1 MFPKDKAQMA
11 QLKFA
16 TGRIYYDQKKYDMA
30 LDRFRDYLKNYAKL
44 GSPALQVAANTFIGK
59 CYWDKKNQKE
69 ALKSFEAA
77 ENLYASKSLQ
87 QWLAKAEPT
96 ESEQARNAAAEARFM
111 RGETLF
117 KETLDIKLSDPSVS
131 GRKINEFLQKQLLKK
146 AEKLQEAAPVY
157 KDVITKFNAPKWG
170 LAAMTRVGMMFDD
183 VAQQIEKAPVPPG
196 LPEEVE
202 LAYVEQLLDFSS
214 KFEEQAI
221 SSYVAAVKKAAET
234 GWFSQYTTEAQ
245 RRLFDLRPMEYRS
258 ASEVKAT
265 PNKMVTTY
273 HTGALFSNIEELRG
287 NVVKEKR
294 RVVSDDAIGADA
306 APSGTESADNVVASN

>member
-1 MFPKDKAQMA
+1 
-11 QLKFA
+11 
-16 TGRIYYDQKKYDMA
+16 
-30 LDRFRDYLKNYAKL
+30 
-44 GSPALQVAANTFIGK
+44 
-59 CYWDKKNQKE
+59 
-69 ALKSFEAA
+69 
-77 ENLYASKSLQ
+77 
-87 QWLAKAEPT
+87 
-96 ESEQARNAAAEARFM
+96 M

-117 KETLDIKLSDPSVS
+117 RETLAIGLADPSVS
-131 GRKINEFLQKQLLKK
+131 GRKVNDYLQKQLLKK

-202 LAYVEQLLDFSS
+202 LAYVEQLLDFSG

-221 SSYVAAVKKAAET
+221 SSYVAAVQKAAET

-245 RRLFDLRPMEYRS
+245 KRLFDLRPMEYRS

-265 PNKMVTTY
+265 PNKMVSTY
-273 HTGALFSNIEELRG
+273 HTGALYSNLEELRG

-294 RVVSDDAIGADA
+294 KVVSDEAIGTDAGNAENDA
-306 APSGTESADNVVASN
+306 AAN